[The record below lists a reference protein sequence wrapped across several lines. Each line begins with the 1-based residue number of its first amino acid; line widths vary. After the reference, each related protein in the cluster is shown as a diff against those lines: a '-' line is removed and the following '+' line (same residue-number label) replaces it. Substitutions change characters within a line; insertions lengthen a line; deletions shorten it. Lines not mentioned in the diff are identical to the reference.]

1 MSSLPTYN
9 VRTENAF
16 LTAIARTTPTRIVL
30 GAQIPVSYTVTIP
43 ERHTVVTGGHGFVR
57 HASGML
63 VFHGTL
69 EADHRQVFFG
79 FSPGQVVGTFRQPE
93 VRPVWW
99 GAYGRTASIP
109 AVGADTRDDIGINCA
124 IQSILPGD
132 TVLGRRVALDCGA
145 YHVGRP
151 IDLSGRNAVLEGA
164 GPNRTFITTTTQWT
178 CDEWKNDVMYGLA
191 NHGAVIWAGGA
202 APQSVQSYNSS
213 VRDVYVNGVYASSA
227 HLASGKRV
235 SGISTYGWME
245 EHTAIENVTVEGFS
259 GYGVG
264 AVSALSPGTPNLQR
278 VMNGFALRKFWI
290 TTGMSPTCL
299 PVAVGMQ
306 SAAASIRDGT
316 IDMNPGTVRQLVHVG
331 IWAQGKHTIIENVH
345 IEHVRHGVMVRGS
358 LAQNQ
363 AVLMNGVDLLY
374 GHDAN
379 MTSPPVSSPPPV
391 VTTTELPA
399 YPIGFA
405 SGYDNFT
412 DLFAWSTVVSILGE
426 PIPVRPQCLTGYENT
441 DQIAAYHPRVTATA
455 ISGESVKYLVRD
467 WGMGRHIPCWRT
479 EQAAG
484 HSGMLGRYYRSNMY
498 VPKST
503 DATNP
508 RLYFAAAGGGI
519 GVFPSDGKTYVQ
531 ILE

>member
-1 MSSLPTYN
+1 MASLPTYN
-9 VRTENAF
+9 VKTERALN
-16 LTAIARTTPTRIVL
+16 TALGRATPTRIVL
-30 GAQIPVSYTVTIP
+30 GAMIPVSEIITIP
-43 ERHTVVTGGHGFVR
+43 ERHTVATEGHGFVR

-63 VFHGTL
+63 IFNGTL

-79 FSPGQVVGTFRQPE
+79 FPPGQVVGTFRQPE

-109 AVGADTRDDIGINCA
+109 AAGADTRDDIGINCA

-132 TVLGRRVALDCGA
+132 TILGRKVTLDCGA

-151 IDLSGRNAVLEGA
+151 IDLSGRNVVLEGA

-191 NHGAVIWAGGA
+191 NHGAVVWAGGS

-213 VRDVYVNGVYASSA
+213 VKDVYVNGVYASSA

-316 IDMNPGTVRQLVHVG
+316 IDMNPGTTRQLVHVG

-358 LAQNQ
+358 GSQVQ
-363 AVLMNGVDLLY
+363 AIDINGVDLLY
-374 GHDAN
+374 GHDHDMASPAT
-379 MTSPPVSSPPPV
+379 TSPPTV
-391 VTTTELPA
+391 VTTTKLPV
-399 YPIGFA
+399 YSPGSDDFA
-405 SGYDNFT
+405 
-412 DLFAWSTVVSILGE
+412 DLFKWSTVLSIIGE
-426 PIPVRPQCLTGYENT
+426 PVPIRPDCLTGFVFGPGEEV
-441 DQIAAYHPRVTATA
+441 IAFHPRVNAKNLVA
-455 ISGESVKYLVRD
+455 ESVKYLVRD
-467 WGMGRHIPCWRT
+467 WGMGKHIQSWGT
-479 EQAAG
+479 LQG
-484 HSGMLGRYYRSNMY
+484 STHSGVLGKYYRSNTY
-498 VPKST
+498 RPYPNNT
-503 DATNP
+503 G
-508 RLYFAAAGGGI
+508 LYWLSSGAI
-519 GVFPSDGKTYVQ
+519 GTFPSDGKTYVQ